1 MPFFTNVELTSQYII
16 SLDPLFIWIT
26 ISKSKCWRAI
36 AWIHFRGK
44 FDLSIWGWMQPN
56 LLQWYY
62 TLSYVEST
70 IYPLRKSG
78 KKRNHK
84 LEWMDDALE
93 DPMKDSMT
101 EYSGRIHRM
110 DLVLGS
116 KMESLSVPEGVYEK
130 FQKQSKQKQQKQQKS
145 ITLNQKRSHTTRL
158 PYLLR
163 LDHLFQLVF

>member
-1 MPFFTNVELTSQYII
+1 
-16 SLDPLFIWIT
+16 
-26 ISKSKCWRAI
+26 
-36 AWIHFRGK
+36 
-44 FDLSIWGWMQPN
+44 MQPN

-93 DPMKDSMT
+93 DLMKDSMT

-116 KMESLSVPEGVYEK
+116 LQKMESLSVPEGGYEK
-130 FQKQSKQKQQKQQKS
+130 FQKQSKQKQQKS
-145 ITLNQKRSHTTRL
+145 ITLNQKRTHTTRV
-158 PYLLR
+158 PYLLG

>member
-44 FDLSIWGWMQPN
+44 FDISIWGWMQPN

-93 DPMKDSMT
+93 DLMKDSMT

-116 KMESLSVPEGVYEK
+116 LQKMESLSVPEGGIWKV
-130 FQKQSKQKQQKQQKS
+130 SK
-145 ITLNQKRSHTTRL
+145 TE
-158 PYLLR
+158 
-163 LDHLFQLVF
+163 